1 MSLRFQKDEDQEET
15 LDNTDTVLSSHA
27 NVRQETTAN
36 SLRIPITMKGLE
48 NLTRKNTVF
57 FFGGGKDF

>member
-1 MSLRFQKDEDQEET
+1 MSLRFQKDEDQEKT
-15 LDNTDTVLSSHA
+15 LDTTDTVLSSHA

-48 NLTRKNTVF
+48 NLTRKTLLF
-57 FFGGGKDF
+57 LGGKDF